1 MPELSPASSLTTR
14 YPSSPLYCSCFGDSS
29 SCPTSLAS
37 SMGSKFSNFR
47 LRVRD
52 RKRLTMWPK
61 SKPPK
66 HRHDLADGHLQQR
79 GASEKGGAPERDG
92 GFDKAAALELIK
104 AHDSEVD
111 RRRGGDGT
119 SRLGAENGSLGLPL
133 DLDSTGAGKRVP
145 VPSKDEYDELRKN
158 VLAREEELSFDAMCR
173 SRATSKEMRVDAIL
187 RKIREQDDREV
198 YASEPKRRGYQGQ
211 MHERFAGD
219 HFLGNVDI
227 IDKTDLFRIASKM
240 PKGAHLHIHFNAC
253 LPPNVLLGIAKD
265 MDRMFVWS
273 TLPLIPK
280 AGAMAGDK
288 DEYENFDK
296 CEIQFSIMNEKI
308 EEEKPGNL
316 FSADYIPNHTMKF
329 SDFRDQFSKYNKKA
343 TVDEWLL
350 HKLLFEEEEAHHPFQ
365 TAAGAWEKFNG
376 RTRMMKG
383 LFNYER
389 AYRAYTYQCLKD
401 FVRDNIQY
409 AEIRPNFMR
418 TNQLFT
424 DDGNGSIN
432 NEGIMKI
439 IISVVEQFQKDMVAE
454 KDMAGE
460 KGKFFGG
467 LKVIYCTPRSM
478 DREKVKYA
486 LAECIEFKKKWPQW
500 IAGFDLVGEEAKGHP
515 IKEFVPELLEFKKQC
530 AEQNLDI
537 PFLFHC
543 GETLDMG
550 TDTDGN
556 LVDALLLGSKRI
568 GHGFALAKH
577 PYIMQHMKAK
587 GICLELCPISNE
599 ILGLTPRV
607 GGHSMYQLL
616 ANNVHCTVSS
626 DNGALFRSSLS
637 HDFYQV
643 MVGKADMGLYGWK
656 QLAIW
661 SIEHA
666 CLNEKEKENML
677 YEWSQLWNVF
687 LDWVD
692 EEYGHLIKDVAKI

>member
-1 MPELSPASSLTTR
+1 
-14 YPSSPLYCSCFGDSS
+14 
-29 SCPTSLAS
+29 
-37 SMGSKFSNFR
+37 
-47 LRVRD
+47 
-52 RKRLTMWPK
+52 MWSTK
-61 SKPPK
+61 SKGAK
-66 HRHDLADGHLQQR
+66 ERVNHAGGSSQQHS
-79 GASEKGGAPERDG
+79 ASEKDAVLDNDG
-92 GFDKAAALELIK
+92 KYDMAAAFEILRAQDADI
-104 AHDSEVD
+104 ST
-111 RRRGGDGT
+111 RRSGDGPV
-119 SRLGAENGSLGLPL
+119 SGPLGLPL
-133 DLDSTGAGKRVP
+133 DLDTTGTGPRVP
-145 VPSKDEYDELRKN
+145 IPSIDEYDVLRKRT
-158 VLAREEELSFDAMCR
+158 LAREQELSFDAHCR
-173 SRATSKEMRVDAIL
+173 SRATHKEIRVDAII
-187 RKIREQDDREV
+187 RKVREHDDREV

-211 MHERFAGD
+211 MHDRFAGD

-227 IDKTDLFRIASKM
+227 INKTDLFRIASKM

-253 LPPNVLLGIAKD
+253 LPPKVLLDIAKG
-265 MDRMFVWS
+265 MDRMFISS
-273 TLPLIPK
+273 TLPLIRK
-280 AGAMAGDK
+280 AGGE
-288 DEYENFDK
+288 DEYGNFDK
-296 CEIQFSIMNEKI
+296 CEIQFSIMSHEMEKK
-308 EEEKPGNL
+308 KPGNP
-316 FSADYIPNHTMKF
+316 FSAEYIPSHTMKF
-329 SDFRDQFSKYNKKA
+329 SDFLGQFSSHYTKA

-350 HKLLFEEEEAHHPFQ
+350 RKLLFDEQEAHNPFQ

-389 AYRAYTYQCLKD
+389 AYRAYTYQCLED

-409 AEIRPNFMR
+409 AEIRPNFMS
-418 TNQLFT
+418 TNQLYT
-424 DDGNGSIN
+424 DDGNGSID
-432 NEGIMKI
+432 NEGIMEI
-439 IISVVEQFQKDMVAE
+439 IIQETKRFQGDLAK
-454 KDMAGE
+454 
-460 KGKFFGG
+460 KGQSFGG

-478 DREKVKYA
+478 DREKVKVA
-486 LAECIEFKKKWPQW
+486 LAECIAFKKKWPEW
-500 IAGFDLVGEEAKGHP
+500 IAGFDLVGEEAKGYP
-515 IKEFVPELLEFKKQC
+515 IKEFVPELLEFRKQC

-607 GGHSMYQLL
+607 SGHSMYQLL

-626 DNGALFRSSLS
+626 DNGALFSSSLS

-656 QLAIW
+656 QLAMW

-666 CLNEKEKENML
+666 CLSEKETEKML
-677 YEWSQLWNVF
+677 NEWNQLWNRF

-692 EEYGHLIKDVAKI
+692 EEYGHLVKDVAKI